1 MAARL
6 FISYSHADDA
16 LLERLHKHLAQ
27 LQRDGSLSGWYDRDI
42 QAGSRLDEEIEGEL
56 SKADIF
62 LACVSPDYIASNYCY
77 DRELQNALERES
89 EGNLA
94 VVPVIF
100 EPCEWLETPLQ
111 KFKAV
116 PRDGK
121 AVSEHTNPNVA
132 LLDVATEL
140 RKLAV
145 SLTGAVETKAIPAG
159 YPLIS
164 AKDAS
169 SRYRIKREHDELHK
183 RDFIEAAFNEIYKFF
198 ESSVS
203 EISAVPDIEARLTP
217 VNGDRFSCTV
227 INRGLR
233 RGFETLHVRRG
244 GSWGAIDILY
254 GEQYSTNT
262 SNGGF
267 SVDADEYQLH
277 LRPSMFNLSQMDKR
291 VTARE
296 AAQMLW
302 DDLLKKVGIDYA

>member
-16 LLERLHKHLAQ
+16 LLERLHKHLAH
-27 LQRDGSLSGWYDRDI
+27 LQRDGSLSGWYDRAI
-42 QAGSRLDEEIEGEL
+42 QAGGRLDAEIESEL
-56 SKADIF
+56 VKADIF

-77 DRELQNALERES
+77 EKELTLALKREAAGELAL
-89 EGNLA
+89 
-94 VVPVIF
+94 VPVIF
-100 EPCEWLETPLQ
+100 EPCEWLQTPLQ

-132 LLDVATEL
+132 LLDIATEL
-140 RKLAV
+140 RRLA
-145 SLTGAVETKAIPAG
+145 SNHFRPIETKAATDTPASDFLE
-159 YPLIS
+159 P
-164 AKDAS
+164 AA

-183 RDFIEAAFNEIYKFF
+183 RDFIEAAFKEIYKFF
-198 ESSVS
+198 EASVG
-203 EISAVPDIEARLTP
+203 EIASVPDIDARLTP
-217 VNGDRFSCTV
+217 VSADHFSCTV

-244 GSWGAIDILY
+244 GTWGAIDILY
-254 GEQYSTNT
+254 GERYSPGT

-267 SVDADEYQLH
+267 GLDWDEYQLY
-277 LRPSMFNLSQMDKR
+277 LKPTMFNFSQSEKR

-296 AAQMLW
+296 AAQLLW
-302 DDLLKKVGIDYA
+302 DDLLGKVGIDYA